1 MSASKAV
8 CMLLLVVFIAI
19 AMRDSDDDS
28 EKGSLEVRSSGEK
41 GSIEVRSSGHQALV
55 VLANP
60 AKKKAKE
67 KAKQFPNVN
76 GCTHQYHGSDR
87 IFVITSFTDPCD
99 KRECMN
105 VTAEIQDPSV
115 KAIPMIFEGTSCLT
129 SGGSLLTFPG
139 FQGTYSAG
147 KYIHDDRAKAI
158 VHNGDYVL
166 TLRFADAGNGKL
178 RVERIKLN
186 GGTGTNTDLFF
197 TTLSTNSC
205 PSADT
210 PEADAVT
217 PGEDAETQ
225 A

>member
-60 AKKKAKE
+60 AKKKAK
-67 KAKQFPNVN
+67 KFPNVN
-76 GCTHQYHGSDR
+76 GCRHEYHGSDR
-87 IFVITSFTDPCD
+87 IFVITSFTNPCD
-99 KRECMN
+99 KKGCMN
-105 VTAEIQDPSV
+105 VTAEIRDPSV
-115 KAIPMIFEGTSCLT
+115 KVPMIFEGTSCLT
-129 SGGSLLTFPG
+129 QGGSLLTFPG

-147 KYIHDDRAKAI
+147 KYVHDDRAKAI
-158 VHNGDYVL
+158 VRNGDYML
-166 TLRFADAGNGKL
+166 TLRFADTDNGKL
-178 RVERIKLN
+178 RVNRIQLN
-186 GGTGTNTDLFF
+186 GGTGTNTDLHFS
-197 TTLSTNSC
+197 TLSTNSC

-217 PGEDAETQ
+217 PGEDAETE

>member
-41 GSIEVRSSGHQALV
+41 GSIEVRSSGHQALA

-60 AKKKAKE
+60 ARKKTKK
-67 KAKQFPNVN
+67 FPNVN
-76 GCTHQYHGSDR
+76 GCRHQYHGSDR
-87 IFVITSFTDPCD
+87 IFVITSFTNPCD
-99 KRECMN
+99 KSRCMN

-115 KAIPMIFEGTSCLT
+115 KDIPMIFEGTSCLT

-147 KYIHDDRAKAI
+147 KYFHDDRAKAI
-158 VHNGDYVL
+158 VRSGDYIL
-166 TLRFADAGNGKL
+166 TIRFDGKL
-178 RVERIKLN
+178 RVQRIQLS
-186 GGTGTNTDLFF
+186 GGTDTNTDLHFS
-197 TTLSTNSC
+197 TLSTNSC